1 MIDFLLNIDLQF
13 LLFINQVLS
22 NPIFDLIMPMLDDV
36 KNWIPFILAL
46 WIYLMYSDVENRY
59 RLLIL
64 IPLVILIGDQ
74 LGRYIKH
81 MELRDRP
88 WFALGDMINHLGGS
102 GGKHY
107 SFPSNHA
114 LNTAAITVVF
124 SSMYREYSRYFI
136 MYLFVIMFSRVYL
149 GVHYPMDTIVGAC
162 IGLLVGLGCVKAVRR
177 FI

>member
-162 IGLLVGLGCVKAVRR
+162 IGFLVGLGCVKAVRR